1 MGCCLGGHS
10 EGEEGEGHWREEGLP
25 GPGEEAGL

>member
-1 MGCCLGGHS
+1 MGCYLGGHD
-10 EGEEGEGHWREEGLP
+10 EGGEGEGHWREEGLP